1 MITDV
6 QSYTIHR
13 EKKEAVE
20 SWISL
25 FTIGEKFN
33 AGAFL
38 KKTSGFTVEV
48 SPGRSES
55 NYCKNNFYTNP
66 YKHRDPA
73 N

>member
-13 EKKEAVE
+13 EKKEVVE

-25 FTIGEKFN
+25 FAIGEKIK

-38 KKTSGFTVEV
+38 KKTSGFTVEA

-55 NYCKNNFYTNP
+55 NYCKNIFLHQSIQTI
-66 YKHRDPA
+66 
-73 N
+73 